1 MKKLTAGIFTVLLG
15 AVSVN
20 AADAAVASKG
30 YVDGKVGANTTLI
43 TDLTKTVSD
52 NRSAADATATAL
64 TEYKTSNDAAVAL
77 KANAADVYTIEQA
90 DLKFQTLEKA
100 ATDAKT
106 AQTYTDSKVQEL
118 ADTLGGTGED
128 GESTG
133 LVSTVTA
140 LGNRVSANE
149 TAISTL
155 NGGTDTA
162 GSVAYSIA
170 NALTDY
176 AKTSYVDAQ
185 DATTLQSAKD
195 YADGLADN
203 YDTAG
208 AATQALADAK
218 AYTDTLANGAV
229 KTNTDAIAAINNADT
244 GILKQANEYTDD
256 EIAKIN
262 TEIEAVS
269 GGLSAYAKSD
279 DVAATYATKT
289 SLETTNTNLSTLEGT
304 VTNAETGLAAT
315 RTLAQKGVDD
325 AATAQAAAEAAQST
339 ANSAK
344 TTAEAAIPAPTD
356 DCEKPENKCV
366 LTYNN
371 SVYTWEVIERGTDE

>member
-30 YVDGKVGANTTLI
+30 YVDQETNKVTFTETNYLNSTTGLKGAATTLDTQI
-43 TDLTKTVSD
+43 KSV
-52 NRSAADATATAL
+52 ADT
-64 TEYKTSNDAAVAL
+64 VAL

-100 ATDAKT
+100 ATDAQT
-106 AQTYTDSKVQEL
+106 AQKYTDSKVQEL

-140 LGNRVSANE
+140 LGNRVSTNE

-162 GSVAYSIA
+162 GSVAHSIA

-185 DATTLQSAKD
+185 DAATLQSAKD
-195 YADGLADN
+195 YTDGLAKN
-203 YDTAG
+203 YDAAG
-208 AATQALADAK
+208 AATQALTDAK

-229 KTNTDAIAAINNADT
+229 KTNTDDIAAINEQ
-244 GILKQANEYTDD
+244 LKSVAT
-256 EIAKIN
+256 
-262 TEIEAVS
+262 TE
-269 GGLSAYAKSD
+269 GL
-279 DVAATYATKT
+279 AALTTTVEGHTT
-289 SLETTNTNLSTLEGT
+289 SITNLQTVADT

-325 AATAQAAAEAAQST
+325 AATAQAAADANT
-339 ANSAK
+339 AKFADYTTTEDLSILAK
-344 TTAEAAIPAPTD
+344 SNIPTECSNPT
-356 DCEKPENKCV
+356 NKCV
-366 LTYNN
+366 LTYG
-371 SVYTWEVIERGTDE
+371 TAGFEWEVIERGTDE